1 MATRYRLGPDKWRR
15 NCDNT
20 DRFQLEVWLG
30 PDLQRGLI
38 YTRKGVIK
46 MFQFAP
52 TEGEWAHWMRY
63 QLLISTMNV
72 WDHVDS
78 LVIGVYL
85 DSMEATFEI
94 FC

>member
-1 MATRYRLGPDKWRR
+1 
-15 NCDNT
+15 
-20 DRFQLEVWLG
+20 
-30 PDLQRGLI
+30 
-38 YTRKGVIK
+38 